1 MDTNLTKA
9 QEELKPTVG
18 KLLEDQKDYD
28 PFKDDNYLT
37 EGTFLLARFSEAKK
51 TVEDQR
57 IAFTKP
63 LNESLRNINQFF
75 KRFSDPI
82 SQADRELR
90 TKLANHRKA
99 LEAKKVEEQISAA
112 ENDEPEVPEL
122 RKKIGG
128 VVVKKVWTFKI
139 LDKESVPHQYLV
151 VDEVAVRAAIR
162 SGVREIAGITIFQED
177 QVSL

>member
-9 QEELKPTVG
+9 QEELKPTVSQ
-18 KLLEDQKDYD
+18 LLDDQKTYD
-28 PFKDDNYLT
+28 PFKDDDYLT
-37 EGTFLLARFSEAKK
+37 NGTFLLARFSEAKK

-63 LNESLRNINQFF
+63 LNESLRSINSFF

-82 SQADRELR
+82 AQADRDLR
-90 TKLANHRKA
+90 VKLANHRKA
-99 LEAKKVEEQISAA
+99 LEAKRVEEQIAA
-112 ENDEPEVPEL
+112 VENDEPEVPEL

-139 LDKESVPHQYLV
+139 LNKDEVPQQYLV

-162 SGVREIAGITIFQED
+162 SGVREIPGVNIYQED